1 MDAPLAGAFSFVG
14 IQMKKQLANEHAHLE
29 ETQIESTQVYRGKL
43 LDVRLDRV
51 RLPDG
56 HESAREYVIHQGAVV
71 IIPVLDSGE
80 LIFERQ
86 YRYPLR
92 RAFLELPAGKI
103 EDGEDILKTAT
114 RELLEETGHSA
125 SQWRYLGVVHP
136 CIGYSNERIEI
147 YIAQGLRRES
157 DQQLDHGE
165 FLDVLN
171 LSLDEALDAIRRGD
185 VTDGK
190 TIAALFWAEKVL
202 RSGW

>member
-1 MDAPLAGAFSFVG
+1 MY
-14 IQMKKQLANEHAHLE
+14 K
-29 ETQIESTQVYRGKL
+29 
-43 LDVRLDRV
+43 
-51 RLPDG
+51 
-56 HESAREYVIHQGAVV
+56 
-71 IIPVLDSGE
+71 
-80 LIFERQ
+80 RQ
-86 YRYPLR
+86 
-92 RAFLELPAGKI
+92 
-103 EDGEDILKTAT
+103 
-114 RELLEETGHSA
+114 GHSA